1 MIINENQLKAENGF
15 YLTNGETFGK
25 IVYLSENDSVDNWLE
40 ITEEEA
46 EKMQG
51 AGDSN
56 AG

>member
-1 MIINENQLKAENGF
+1 MIVNENKLKAEKGF

-25 IVYLSENDSVDNWLE
+25 IVYLSENDSADNWLE